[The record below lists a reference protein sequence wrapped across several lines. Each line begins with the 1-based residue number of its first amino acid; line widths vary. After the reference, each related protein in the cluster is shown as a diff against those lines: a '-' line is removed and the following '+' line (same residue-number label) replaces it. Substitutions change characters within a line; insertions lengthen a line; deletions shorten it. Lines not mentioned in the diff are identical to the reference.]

1 MKINSKLKKKREMQ
15 KKIKIIVYINSKGHE
30 LTIQFCYKLLFTYD
44 KILL

>member
-1 MKINSKLKKKREMQ
+1 MKINSKLKKKGEMQ
-15 KKIKIIVYINSKGHE
+15 KKKKIIVYINSKGDE